1 MPRFKFRGNW
11 ESRGS
16 SILRRDGRRGASA
29 SCNFLAWCVGKGFSH
44 SGSDIAV
51 TFLVLRPEETDG
63 KSDERNQQRTAMR
76 HLSTQPVPPA
86 VLQDEALAAPQGP
99 LEALTAPADLAGP
112 PPETHEL
119 DAAGRQIASIDI
131 FRTALAEDDG
141 TGQAASPALDAFA
154 SATATAI
161 QAMLAKPMAG
171 ELLRIVRYRSECFS
185 RPTSSRPL
193 ST

>member
-1 MPRFKFRGNW
+1 
-11 ESRGS
+11 
-16 SILRRDGRRGASA
+16 
-29 SCNFLAWCVGKGFSH
+29 
-44 SGSDIAV
+44 
-51 TFLVLRPEETDG
+51 
-63 KSDERNQQRTAMR
+63 MR

-131 FRTALAEDDG
+131 FGTALAEDDG

-161 QAMLAKPMAG
+161 QAMLAKPMADSFG
-171 ELLRIVRYRSECFS
+171 SFVTEVSVFAPDIQ
-185 RPTSSRPL
+185 SSIIDVSYYDEPFFQEGVVAQAIQ
-193 ST
+193 TVEAEGVTYVTAAGTA